1 MFEPF
6 TQAMMLVLAGSLGR
20 LLTKRSG
27 EGAEMLGAVIGIFV
41 IMSDDLGFG
50 YTVFNSVHEP

>member
-1 MFEPF
+1 
-6 TQAMMLVLAGSLGR
+6 MMLVLAGSLGR